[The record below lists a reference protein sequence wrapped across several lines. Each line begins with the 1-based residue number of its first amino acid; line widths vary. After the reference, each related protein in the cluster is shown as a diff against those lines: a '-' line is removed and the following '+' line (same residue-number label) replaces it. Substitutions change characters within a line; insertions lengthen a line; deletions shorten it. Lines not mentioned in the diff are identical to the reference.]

1 MSAAVVGG
9 QYGSEGKGLIVAHI
23 ARDYDTHVRVGAANA
38 GHTFYTCHGWQ
49 AGDLD
54 EPEDRWEKHVMQQ
67 LPCATYANPDAVLCI
82 GPGAIISEDILDREL
97 RERDAWRRAHG
108 LPVDYVWIDER
119 AHVVQEG
126 HITQERYSGLA
137 ERIGSTS
144 ATAREGIGAC
154 QAARVM
160 REPGCVLARDALD
173 VDERILLGDVSYKL
187 DKQNV
192 LLEGSQ
198 GTSLSLTTGDFPYV
212 TSRNTTV
219 AGLCADAGYAASK
232 VERRILV
239 VRSYPIRVAGNSGGF
254 YEDSREI
261 SWDVIGIDPE
271 TERTTVTKKIRRVA
285 TFSMEQLV
293 DAVILNDP
301 TEIALTFCDYLDPEI
316 RNESGKRYHIN
327 AYPPVAAMVSVIEDA
342 AHVPVTMLGTGPHS
356 VIDLLEM
363 GMT

>member
-23 ARDYDTHVRVGAANA
+23 ARDYDYHVRVGAANA
-38 GHTFYTCHGWQ
+38 GHTFYTPWSRQPGSEHRHGPS
-49 AGDLD
+49 G
-54 EPEDRWEKHVMQQ
+54 WEKHVMQQ

-82 GPGAIISEDILDREL
+82 GPGAIINEDILDREL
-97 RERDAWRRAHG
+97 RERDAWRRAHD

-119 AHVVQEG
+119 AHVVREEHKLVEAG
-126 HITQERYSGLA
+126 SGLQ

-144 ATAREGIGAC
+144 ATAREGVGAC

-160 REPGCVLARDALD
+160 REAGCVLARDALD
-173 VDERILLGDVSYKL
+173 VDERILLGDITYKL
-187 DKQNV
+187 DRQNV
-192 LLEGSQ
+192 LLEGTQ
-198 GTSLSLTTGDFPYV
+198 GASLSLTTGDFPYV
-212 TSRNTTV
+212 TSRNTTI
-219 AGLCADAGYAASK
+219 AGLCADAGYPASK

-239 VRSYPIRVAGNSGGF
+239 VRSYPIRVAGNSGDF

-261 SWDVIGIDPE
+261 TWQSIDVDPE

-316 RNESGKRYHIN
+316 RGESGKRYHV
-327 AYPPVAAMVSVIEDA
+327 APFRPVAAMVDTMEDA

-356 VIDLLEM
+356 VIELM
-363 GMT
+363 RS